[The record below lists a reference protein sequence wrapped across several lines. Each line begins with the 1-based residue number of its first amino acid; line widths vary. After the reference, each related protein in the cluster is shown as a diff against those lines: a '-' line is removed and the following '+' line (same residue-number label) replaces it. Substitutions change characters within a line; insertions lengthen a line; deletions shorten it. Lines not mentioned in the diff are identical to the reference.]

1 MASAGPRAIIAAGM
15 TLRMLAPVSLVLF
28 AVIFLIVIVASLDGG
43 SDSVES
49 ERPPARSRAEQPERR
64 PEKEPSRGGG
74 QRVYVVKSGDTL
86 AAIADKTGVSI
97 EQLQALNPELDP
109 RALVTGQRVTL
120 RE

>member
-1 MASAGPRAIIAAGM
+1 MS
-15 TLRMLAPVSLVLF
+15 LRMFAPLSLVLF

-43 SDSVES
+43 SESVES
-49 ERPPARSRAEQPERR
+49 ERPPERSRTERPAR
-64 PEKEPSRGGG
+64 QTERSPSRRAG

-86 AAIADKTGVSI
+86 AAIAEKTGVPI

>member
-1 MASAGPRAIIAAGM
+1 MS
-15 TLRMLAPVSLVLF
+15 LRMVAPASLVLF

-49 ERPPARSRAEQPERR
+49 ERPPERSPAGRRERPAATSPGR
-64 PEKEPSRGGG
+64 RLG
-74 QRVYVVKSGDTL
+74 QRTYVVKAGDTL
-86 AAIADKTGVSI
+86 AAIADKTGVPI
-97 EQLQALNPELDP
+97 ERLQALNPELDP